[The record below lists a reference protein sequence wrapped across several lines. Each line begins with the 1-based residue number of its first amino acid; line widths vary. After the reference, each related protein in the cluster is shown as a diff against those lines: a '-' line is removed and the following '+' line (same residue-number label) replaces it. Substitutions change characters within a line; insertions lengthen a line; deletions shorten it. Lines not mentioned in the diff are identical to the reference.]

1 MDVAGYRAGIP
12 ERETKE
18 PTYFSLSTSSS
29 ATQPIRV
36 NEVLQRKQYFTP
48 LKPPLPIKNDATGFP
63 NPMRRVL
70 PCKGEKEGVKYG
82 KHERDLNAWQYPQ
95 TGYAR
100 GQKRGLATD
109 FDKPM
114 NKPIMPIPGFYN
126 QDVKNALGGL
136 K

>member
-1 MDVAGYRAGIP
+1 MDVVGYRSGIP
-12 ERETKE
+12 ERKTSEH
-18 PTYFSLSTSSS
+18 TYFSLSTSSA

-36 NEVLQRKQYFTP
+36 NEVLPRKQYFIP
-48 LKPPLPIKNDATGFP
+48 LRPPLPIKNDATGFP

-70 PCKGEKEGVKYG
+70 PCKGEKEAVRYDKF
-82 KHERDLNAWQYPQ
+82 ERDLNAWQYPQ

-100 GQKRGLATD
+100 SQKRGLAFD

-126 QDVKNALGGL
+126 QNVNNALGGL